1 MTSNPFETID
11 QRLADNSQRL
21 ANLEQKLDLLVNQ
34 PATKPEEKYITA
46 EKVCDLLGITR
57 VTLWSWDKKGLT
69 HPIRLGNLKRYRYS
83 DIMRMGTQPQ
93 TKTIKATLNE

>member
-11 QRLADNSQRL
+11 ERLAKI
-21 ANLEQKLDLLVNQ
+21 EQKLDLLANQ
-34 PATKPEEKYITA
+34 PVPEPTKAEDKYLTA

-83 DIMRMGTQPQ
+83 DIMRMGTQSA
-93 TKTIKATLNE
+93 TIKAPSLSRI